1 MSEYFRARVAGLA
14 VLAAAVLGAQSAQ
27 AACARSAE
35 LSGLQARVLQTELM
49 VAALS
54 CGEAT
59 RYNAFVN
66 RFRSE
71 LVVESKRMQ
80 QYFSRV
86 HGGRA
91 GKELNAFVTELANNS
106 SQRSL
111 TEAGAF
117 CPQAAV
123 LLDEV
128 LKLEPRQLPV
138 FASQQSFADAH
149 GVDSCDGPRT
159 ASASGPASP
168 PTLLTEV
175 KLPAE
180 KPLQAR

>member
-1 MSEYFRARVAGLA
+1 MSSRHFRAIGIAAVAAGL
-14 VLAAAVLGAQSAQ
+14 LGAQAAE

-35 LSGLQARVLQTELM
+35 LTGLQARVLQTELM

-54 CGEAT
+54 CGEAA

-66 RFRSE
+66 RFRGE

-80 QYFSRV
+80 GYFSRV

-111 TEAGAF
+111 TDAAGF
-117 CPQAAV
+117 CPQAASV
-123 LLDEV
+123 LDEV
-128 LKLEPRQLPV
+128 LKIDPRQLRS
-138 FASQQSFADAH
+138 FAASQSFADAH
-149 GVDSCDGPRT
+149 GVDSCDGPREVRSQPP
-159 ASASGPASP
+159 ASAA
-168 PTLLTEV
+168 TLLTEV

-180 KPLQAR
+180 KPLRTR

>member
-1 MSEYFRARVAGLA
+1 MSSRRLRAAGIGALTVAILA
-14 VLAAAVLGAQSAQ
+14 SHAAE

-54 CGEAT
+54 CGESG
-59 RYNAFVN
+59 RYNAFVT
-66 RFRSE
+66 RFRGE
-71 LVVESKRMQ
+71 LQVESKRMQ
-80 QYFSRV
+80 GYFARV

-111 TEAGAF
+111 TEAATF
-117 CPQAAV
+117 CPQAAA
-123 LLDEV
+123 LLDDA
-128 LKLEPRQLPV
+128 LKMEPKQLRS
-138 FASQQSFADAH
+138 FAAQQSFADAH
-149 GVDSCDGPRT
+149 GVDSCDGPREVR
-159 ASASGPASP
+159 APLPAP
-168 PTLLTEV
+168 AATLLTEV

-180 KPLQAR
+180 KPFRIR

>member
-1 MSEYFRARVAGLA
+1 MFSRRLRLAG
-14 VLAAAVLGAQSAQ
+14 AAALIGALLGAQSEAQ
-27 AACARSAE
+27 AACASAAE
-35 LSGLQARVLQTELM
+35 VSGLQARVLQTELM

-54 CGEAT
+54 CGEAA

-71 LVVESKRMQ
+71 LVVESKHMQ
-80 QYFSRV
+80 RYFSRV

-111 TEAGAF
+111 TEAASF
-117 CPQAAV
+117 CPRAAA
-123 LLDEV
+123 LLDDV
-128 LKLEPRQLPV
+128 LKIEPRQLRS
-138 FASQQSFADAH
+138 FAAELSFADAH
-149 GVDSCDGPRT
+149 GVDSCDGPREARGKQPAT
-159 ASASGPASP
+159 AA
-168 PTLLTEV
+168 TLLTEV

-180 KPLQAR
+180 KPVRVP

>member
-1 MSEYFRARVAGLA
+1 MSSRRLRLAGA
-14 VLAAAVLGAQSAQ
+14 AALAAALLGSQ
-27 AACARSAE
+27 AAEAVCARAAE

-66 RFRSE
+66 RFRGE

-80 QYFSRV
+80 RYFSRV

-111 TEAGAF
+111 TEAASF
-117 CPQAAV
+117 CPQAAA
-123 LLDEV
+123 LLDDV
-128 LKLEPRQLPV
+128 LKIEPRQLGS
-138 FASQQSFADAH
+138 FAAEQSFADAH
-149 GVDSCDGPRT
+149 GVDSCDGPRE
-159 ASASGPASP
+159 ARAKAPA
-168 PTLLTEV
+168 TLLTEV

-180 KPLQAR
+180 KPVRVR